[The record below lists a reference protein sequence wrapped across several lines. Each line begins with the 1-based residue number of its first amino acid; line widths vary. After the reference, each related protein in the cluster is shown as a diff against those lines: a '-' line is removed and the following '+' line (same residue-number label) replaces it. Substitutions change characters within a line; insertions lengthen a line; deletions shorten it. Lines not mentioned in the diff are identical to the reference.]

1 MTDTVALSQV
11 EALTAIEAP
20 HALCLRNVRGAV
32 VAGEGW
38 RWIGPT
44 SSEDESLLDRVVAPV
59 LDIGCGPARHL
70 LALAQRGV
78 DGLGLD
84 VTPSAVRLARSRGAA
99 VVEGSIFASVPSSGS
114 WGTALLLDGNIGI
127 GGDPVSLLARVE
139 EILRPG
145 GRILVE
151 LGSPDTAGG
160 TERARVDHDAA
171 TGPWF
176 DWTVVSAAS
185 IAGIALDAGLEVA
198 DSWSAGGRWFAQ
210 IDTAAT

>member
-1 MTDTVALSQV
+1 MATPIPGGVSR
-11 EALTAIEAP
+11 P
-20 HALCLRNVRGAV
+20 LCLRNERGNV
-32 VAGEGW
+32 VDGDGW

-44 SSEDESLLDRVVAPV
+44 TCEDERLLDRVVAPV

-70 LALAQRGV
+70 LALAGRGI

-99 VVEGSIFASVPSSGS
+99 VVEGSIFATVTGEGS

-127 GGDPVSLLARVE
+127 GGDPVALLVRVKE
-139 EILRPG
+139 VLRPG

-151 LGSPDTAGG
+151 LDPPGTASA
-160 TERARVDHDAA
+160 TERARLHHHAA

-185 IAGIALDAGLEVA
+185 IAGIALDAGLEVT